1 VSANTPIADQLSSI
15 KDTCEKTW
23 PSDQPTRIDDTYR
36 QHRCGL
42 NMDHRGR
49 CMCRYCGT
57 GAR

>member
-1 VSANTPIADQLSSI
+1 MPLPDQLSSI

-23 PSDQPTRIDDTYR
+23 PSDQPTRTDDTYR

-42 NMDHRGR
+42 NMDHRGHHV
-49 CMCRYCGT
+49 CRYCGT